1 MRESLPGVEPVHIF
15 NRRGN
20 LVSPTGALWVAHKFA
35 VCGYV
40 QGHYLLLAVGAREI
54 RPISTQQQC
63 CVVALGEYIAQ
74 VIGQVVRVDGKHHHA
89 AKAVALADRVGHLHR
104 PLPRHPAQCGAADV
118 EALFRL
124 QGVGLE
130 VGTVSDRCA
139 QRRAVGRQRR
149 IHDASTG
156 VCHRDLQNTAR
167 RERRKGVGRC
177 QLEGVLRVVFVQNGQ
192 TARQVFQPAHQCFHL
207 GRKGARNVRGTQFGL
222 CLRKGRLL
230 LLLRE
235 QKPPVSATGNEYRG
249 QCARHP
255 PVHPE
260 LFHRVHPDCERMRA
274 KKARLC
280 QGFVASPAGLAH
292 RAAEAAGRE
301 TADTVRSDE
310 TAE

>member
-1 MRESLPGVEPVHIF
+1 MRESLPGVEPVHAVNGCDDLI
-15 NRRGN
+15 
-20 LVSPTGALWVAHKFA
+20 LPTGALRVAQELP
-35 VCGYV
+35 VCGDV
-40 QGHYLLLAVGAREI
+40 QVQHPILIVGSREI
-54 RPISTQQQC
+54 GPISAQQQR

-74 VIGQVVRVDGKHHHA
+74 VIGEVVRVDGKHHHA
-89 AKAVALADRVGHLHR
+89 AKAVALADRVRHLHR
-104 PLPRHPAQCGAADV
+104 PLPRHPAQCGAANV